1 MMRRVP
7 TRSVAAA
14 AVAAALAAPPAA
26 AQTPTV
32 QADPVVVTATRI
44 EQKSFDVPAA
54 IDSIPGVDIQS
65 QQLRTNISETLV
77 RVPGIVANNRQNY
90 AQDLQIS
97 ARGFGSRATFGVRGV
112 RLIQDGIPLTM
123 PDGQGQTALFNLDS
137 AKRIEVLRG
146 PFSALYGNSSGGVI
160 QLFTEDGPP
169 RPTLG
174 GSASFGSYDTRRYG
188 LKFGGQAG
196 ALNYTLDAS
205 RFSTDGYR
213 DHSSAVRDF
222 ANAKARFT
230 LDGQSSLTVLGNF
243 LDQPDTL
250 DPLGLTQAQLD
261 ADRRQAGTGALQ
273 FNTRKSVRHGQ
284 GGLAYERRLTSSDTL
299 TGFAYGGD
307 RQVTQ
312 YLAIPLSFQ
321 QAATA
326 SGGVVD
332 LDRQFGGGGLAWR
345 HAAGPFAVTAGLD
358 YDTMKERRKG
368 FINDN
373 GVQGALKRDED
384 DRVHNFDQY
393 VLGEWKFAE
402 RWRLSGGVRHS
413 EVKFKSQDYFIVP
426 LTQNGDDSGSVR
438 YSATNPVVGLLYEAT
453 PAVNLYLAAGRGFE
467 TPTFAELA
475 YRPDGQPGLNFALEP
490 AISHNY
496 EAGVKAFVGA
506 ATRVNLAL
514 FLIETQDE
522 IVTARS
528 VGGRASFT
536 NASKTRRTGLELA
549 ADTVFGGGFTGYA
562 AYTWIDAEF
571 KDYANPFST
580 QNLSGKKLPGVPGS
594 SLYGEVAWRHAG
606 TGFST
611 AIEARYSAKVY
622 ADDANTASAPAYW
635 VFNWRGGFEQ
645 RVGNWRFAEFV
656 RVDNLAGKE
665 YVGSLIVN
673 EANQRYYEP
682 SPTRTWLVGLTAAYA
697 F

>member
-1 MMRRVP
+1 MATFRRP
-7 TRSVAAA
+7 ILA
-14 AVAAALAAPPAA
+14 AVMALAAPHAFAQAPA
-26 AQTPTV
+26 V

-44 EQKSFDVPAA
+44 EQKSFDVPASIDA
-54 IDSIPGVDIQS
+54 IQGTEIQS
-65 QQLRTNISETLV
+65 QQLRANVSETLV
-77 RVPGIVANNRQNY
+77 RAPGIVANNRQNY

-137 AKRIEVLRG
+137 ARRIEVLRG

-160 QLFTEDGPP
+160 QLFTEDGPA

-174 GSASFGSYDTRRYG
+174 GAASFGSYDTQRYG

-196 ALNYTLDAS
+196 VLNYALDAS

-213 DHSSAVRDF
+213 DHSSTERDL
-222 ANAKARFT
+222 ANAKARFK
-230 LDGQSSLTVLGNF
+230 LDEQSSLTVLGNF
-243 LDQPDTL
+243 LNQPDTL

-273 FNTRKSVRHGQ
+273 FDTRKSVRHGQ
-284 GGLAYERRLTSSDTL
+284 GGLAYERRMTTNDTL

-307 RQVTQ
+307 RQVMQ
-312 YLAIPLSFQ
+312 YLAIPLAFQ
-321 QAATA
+321 NAPTS

-345 HAAGPFAVTAGLD
+345 HAGGPYALTAGLD

-368 FINDN
+368 YINNN

-413 EVKFKSQDYFIVP
+413 EVKFDSQDYFVAP
-426 LTQNGDDSGSVR
+426 GNPNDSGSVR
-438 YSATNPVVGLLYEAT
+438 YSATNPVAGLLYEAAPT
-453 PAVNLYLAAGRGFE
+453 VNLYVAAGRGFE

-475 YRPDGQPGLNFALEP
+475 YRPDGQPGLNFSLEP
-490 AISHNY
+490 AISRNY

-506 ATRVNLAL
+506 ATRVNLAV
-514 FLIETQDE
+514 FLIETRDE
-522 IVTARS
+522 IVTARN

-536 NASKTRRTGLELA
+536 NASETRRKGLELA
-549 ADTVFGGGFTGYA
+549 ADTVFGNGFTGYA

-571 KDYANPFST
+571 KEYANPFSA
-580 QNLSGKKLPGVPGS
+580 QNLSGKKLPGVPAS
-594 SLYGEVAWRHAG
+594 SLYAEVAWRHAA
-606 TGFST
+606 TGFLT
-611 AIEARYSAKVY
+611 AIETRYSAKVY
-622 ADDANTASAPAYW
+622 ADDANTASAPSYW

-645 RVGNWRFAEFV
+645 RVGNWRFSEFV
-656 RVDNLAGKE
+656 RVDNLAGEE
-665 YVGSLIVN
+665 YVGSVIVN

-682 SPTRTWLVGLTAAYA
+682 APTRTWLVGLTAAYA